1 MNVLVVDDH
10 LMTIEGYISLLKKEI
25 PKFTTFK
32 ALNCMEAYRHITS
45 TTNFD
50 LAIIDYQLPEFE
62 EKKLNSGM
70 DVALL
75 LRKHHLECKIMM
87 ITAYE
92 EAAIIY
98 NIYRKV
104 QPNALIIK
112 SDISYTSF
120 KGSLHPERRYLSPTA
135 QKAISIINNNQG
147 LFNDV
152 NREILLYLR
161 LGYKLDE
168 IGTALSLSESTI
180 QKRVAKMRT
189 LFNVNDINGLI
200 KEVIKQGIV

>member
-1 MNVLVVDDH
+1 MNVLLVDDH

-25 PKFTTFK
+25 PEFAPFK
-32 ALNCMEAYRHITS
+32 AFNCEEAYRYIAS
-45 TTNFD
+45 VSNFD
-50 LAIIDYQLPEFE
+50 LAIIDYQIPGFE
-62 EKKLNSGM
+62 EKKLETGA

-75 LRKHHLECKIMM
+75 LRKRHPECKIMM

-98 NIYRKV
+98 NIHRKA
-104 QPNALIIK
+104 QPDALIIK
-112 SDISYTSF
+112 NDISYYSF
-120 KGSLHPERRYLSPTA
+120 KECLQPERRYLSPTA
-135 QKAISIINNNQG
+135 QKAIAIINNNER

-152 NREILLYLR
+152 NREILLYLK

-168 IGTALSLSESTI
+168 IGSALSLSESTI
-180 QKRVAKMRT
+180 QKRVAKMRA
-189 LFNVNDINGLI
+189 LFNVKDINGLI